1 MSEKKIAILIFF
13 LGLITYTIGLCGL
26 EFIKIDVRY
35 ALFVVDMKKY
45 GMEIFPTLW
54 GQSYTD
60 YLSPGVILMYLASF
74 GGEYINK
81 FALSLPGAIVSSLTL
96 VLIYQIGCSVSRM
109 LGLYGVLMSFFSIAY
124 LSIIRNPSIDLYVIF
139 ATTLAFY
146 LVYTADLKEGYKRL
160 YWIPFCLIFG
170 FAFRGIL
177 GIMIPSAVICSY
189 YLFNL
194 HWKKLILFVFV
205 SAISALICIVLLVI
219 LIYHFDGLDTVSYF
233 LKDQIFNR
241 MNSNDEFYYY
251 FTSCVGTYAL
261 TYPLALIVF
270 VLYLKKIIKPIDIQ
284 KEDKTLYLVRSV
296 SVWMLSILLL
306 MSCAGAK
313 NPRYILAIMPPAA
326 LLCAIALINPNKFK
340 ILDYIKK
347 FFFILCRIAPF
358 ACLIAFIGAVITF
371 YFLKVNIA
379 FSITLTVILL
389 LVLCLAVIYAV
400 KRFKDLKLEFSL
412 TLLGAIVMVLV
423 QIMAIEPIEGA
434 FISARDFVSKIEQLR
449 EKNDLKIC
457 FFDLGPD
464 TDDLKYFINIPAD
477 KIFTPVYIIP
487 GFDSSVVVA
496 PQKASLSFKEKILVE
511 ILCLFSASRERALQ
525 IESEQRLYGFE
536 KFTHG
541 LNEFSQMP
549 NNVIYIC
556 QKKDYERE
564 LPSDI
569 KAKSQ
574 IILTGKMGRKVCV
587 AFMMK
592 EKQL

>member
-1 MSEKKIAILIFF
+1 MSDKKIAVLIFIF
-13 LGLITYTIGLCGL
+13 GLIAYTVGLNGL

-45 GMEIFPTLW
+45 GIEIFPTLW

-109 LGLYGVLMSFFSIAY
+109 LGFYGVLMSFFSIAY

-146 LVYTADLKEGYKRL
+146 LVYTADLKKSYKRL
-160 YWIPFCLIFG
+160 YWIPFCLFFG
-170 FAFRGIL
+170 FAFRGML
-177 GIMIPSAVICSY
+177 GIMIPAAVICCY
-189 YLFNL
+189 YLVNL
-194 HWKKLILFVFV
+194 NWKKFILFAFV
-205 SAISALICIVLLVI
+205 SAISSVICILLLII
-219 LIYHFDGLDTVSYF
+219 LIYHFDGVDTVSYF

-241 MNSNDEFYYY
+241 MNSNDEFFYY

-326 LLCAIALINPNKFK
+326 LLCGIVFVNQSRFK
-340 ILDYIKK
+340 ILEYLKII
-347 FFFILCRIAPF
+347 FFFICRIAPF
-358 ACLIAFIGAVITF
+358 VCLAAFIGAVITF
-371 YFLKVNIA
+371 YLLKIHINFNVL
-379 FSITLTVILL
+379 LTIILL
-389 LVLCLAVIYAV
+389 LVLCLAVIYVV
-400 KRFKDLKLEFSL
+400 KRLKDFKLEFAL
-412 TLLGAIVMVLV
+412 TLVGAIAMILV

-449 EKNDLKIC
+449 EKNDLKVC

-487 GFDSSVVVA
+487 GFDSSGLVA
-496 PQKASLSFKEKILVE
+496 PQKVNLSFKEKILVE
-511 ILCLFSASRERALQ
+511 ILCLFSGSRERALQ
-525 IESEQRLYGFE
+525 IEAEHRLYGFE

-541 LNEFSQMP
+541 LNEFNQKTED
-549 NNVIYIC
+549 VIYIC
-556 QKKDYERE
+556 REKDYESE

-574 IILTGKMGRKVCV
+574 IILTGKMGRKECV
-587 AFMMK
+587 AFMIK
-592 EKQL
+592 EKRL